1 MGPAPPAGMIVMS
14 VRSCTYRGQPLPEK
28 RYLLF
33 HFRWVFSAV
42 CAVYHQ
48 ESFHRR
54 SRLLSWLLLLRNRF
68 ASSDGAT
75 IAWLR
80 EIFPEKKL
88 RTIFL
93 GVLQKWQ
100 RGKRRYPAH
109 PLCHPVFCFR
119 VRRQAL
125 LHARSEN
132 GSLHFPAAC
141 QLLRILPI
149 KADRARFP
157 HRFWLPLL

>member
-14 VRSCTYRGQPLPEK
+14 VRSCTYRRQPLPEK

-80 EIFPEKKL
+80 KNFPEKKL
-88 RTIFL
+88 RNCLFRHAA
-93 GVLQKWQ
+93 KKAE
-100 RGKRRYPAH
+100 GKRRHPAH
-109 PLCHPVFCFR
+109 SLCHPVFCFR
-119 VRRQAL
+119 VCRQ
-125 LHARSEN
+125 
-132 GSLHFPAAC
+132 
-141 QLLRILPI
+141 
-149 KADRARFP
+149 
-157 HRFWLPLL
+157 PLLPPGQDAAARVPPRHVSFLSFPDQIRS